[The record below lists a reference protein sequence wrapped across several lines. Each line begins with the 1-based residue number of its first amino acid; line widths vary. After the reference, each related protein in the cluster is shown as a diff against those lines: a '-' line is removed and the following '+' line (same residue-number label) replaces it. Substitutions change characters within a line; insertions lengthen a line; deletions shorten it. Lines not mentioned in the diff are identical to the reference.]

1 MSSLQLAHI
10 RSPRELDG
18 VPLEDL
24 EELCGQIR
32 GALIDKVFQTGGH
45 LGSNLGVVELTVALH
60 RVFDFA
66 YDRLVFDVS
75 HQCYPHKMLTGRYQD
90 FDRLR
95 QTDGLSGFCNRDES
109 VYDLLTA
116 GHAGTA
122 ISFASGLA
130 EGLIGSGIGSG
141 EGASNR
147 PDPWSVALVGD
158 AGFAAGV
165 SFEGLTQAADRKA
178 RMLVILNDNEWS
190 IARSVGALA
199 RYLSRIRSSRTLQKT
214 YESLKQMA
222 TSLPLVGSR
231 LEEFGEV
238 VRHTLVP
245 GHVFEGLGVNYI
257 GPLDGHD
264 LGGVID
270 ALERAQRIEGVTLLH
285 FLTQKGKGYEPA
297 GSDPERAHGVKPKAV
312 PHAAASAA
320 TAATFAA
327 AASAAATQKVPAPK
341 PIPPSPARQAYTVHF
356 RDALL
361 ELAEANPRIHAIT
374 AAMPSGTGLDR
385 FAERFPARF
394 HDTGI
399 TEQHAVA
406 MAGGMATAGKRPVV
420 AIYSTF
426 LQRGYDQVF
435 QEVAL
440 QRENVIFCLDRAGLV
455 GQDGPTHMGLY
466 DLAYLQAFPGMVLAS
481 PRDGLDLKR
490 MLQAAL
496 DHGGPWALRWPRG
509 TALMALASSLDVRPK
524 LEAGRAECLRQGDGG
539 TVFALGA
546 MVEPALEAAKLLAAE
561 GGPAL
566 TVWDARFAKP
576 LDREAILAAAATGP
590 WLATVEE
597 HALAAGFGAAV
608 AALLAD
614 AGVPCRLSRHGIGDH
629 FVPHMTTR
637 DEQLAMHALDPV
649 SLAASWGQLHRATTA
664 SPRHPQ

>member
-1 MSSLQLAHI
+1 MAEASACCVMSSLQLAHI
-10 RSPRELDG
+10 RSPRDLDG
-18 VPLEDL
+18 VPLEEL
-24 EELCGQIR
+24 EGLCGQIR
-32 GALIDKVFQTGGH
+32 SALIDHVFQTGGH

-60 RVFDFA
+60 QVFDFE

-75 HQCYPHKMLTGRYQD
+75 HQCYPHKMLTGRYAE
-90 FDRLR
+90 FPTLR
-95 QTDGLSGFCNRDES
+95 QTDGLSGFCSREES
-109 VYDLLTA
+109 AYDQLTA

-122 ISFASGLA
+122 ISFAAGLA
-130 EGLIGSGIGSG
+130 EGLRGAGQGLG
-141 EGASNR
+141 EEGGDC

-158 AGFAAGV
+158 AGFGAGV

-178 RMLVILNDNEWS
+178 RLLVILNDNEWS

-222 TSLPLVGSR
+222 ASLPLVGPR

-264 LGGVID
+264 LGGVVD
-270 ALERAQRIEGVTLLH
+270 ALERAQRMEGVTLLH

-297 GSDPERAHGVKPKAV
+297 GSDPERAHGVKPK
-312 PHAAASAA
+312 PAAASM
-320 TAATFAA
+320 
-327 AASAAATQKVPAPK
+327 SADAHKVPAPK
-341 PIPPSPARQAYTVHF
+341 PTPPSPSRKAFTAHFSEAALTLAARDERV
-356 RDALL
+356 
-361 ELAEANPRIHAIT
+361 HAIT
-374 AAMPSGTGLDR
+374 AAMPSGTGLNSFADR
-385 FAERFPARF
+385 FPERF

-406 MAGGMATAGKRPVV
+406 LAGGMATAGKRPLV

-440 QRENVIFCLDRAGLV
+440 QKESVIFCLDRAGLV

-481 PRDGLDLKR
+481 PRDGLDMER
-490 MLQAAL
+490 MLQAGL
-496 DHGGPWALRWPRG
+496 DQGGPWALRWPRG
-509 TALMALASSLDVRPK
+509 TALTALASSAEQRP
-524 LEAGRAECLRQGDGG
+524 AMDPGRAERLREGADG

-546 MVEPALEAAKLLAAE
+546 MVEPALEAAEKLSAA
-561 GGPAL
+561 GGPEL
-566 TVWDARFAKP
+566 TIWDARFAKP

-597 HALAAGFGAAV
+597 HSLQAGFGASV

-614 AGVPCRLSRHGIGDH
+614 AGVPCPLSRHGVSDH
-629 FVPHMTTR
+629 FVPHMSSR
-637 DEQLAMHALDPV
+637 EEQLAAHGLDLDG
-649 SLAASWGQLHRATTA
+649 LAKAWGEMVRRTVDSHR
-664 SPRHPQ
+664 